1 MKKNIIRI
9 IKIMLNHWDY
19 LVSGLFFMIGFA
31 LFSGTSITLAIPLM
45 DNVFKSTS
53 ELILYKD
60 VPSFFAAMQ
69 NAITQFVNTNG
80 SLFKIT
86 NKETLE
92 PLLDSLNKV
101 MAHTDQHLL
110 LWIIGGAMILI
121 VILKNIFFYGQR
133 VLFAN
138 LRGRTIKD
146 IRDLIYKKYLYQ
158 SLAFFNENKVGDSLV
173 RMVSDVQ
180 IVGNFLVN
188 SFLNSLQQICLII
201 IFAWIALL
209 LNPKLFLISLILLPI
224 FSFVVHFLGNKI
236 KKYSKRIQQQSSNMF
251 SNVEEKLNSMRIVKA
266 FSREQHEMDKFEEI
280 NNKHFKFWMKSRIY
294 HAFNVPLSELNS
306 VITGVVVL
314 MIGGYQVLDPNV
326 NFSFG
331 SFIAFMLAIF
341 SMLHPMKAI
350 TKAYANIRKAMVS
363 VERISEILNRESEI
377 IESDSQ
383 IEMKTFEKLIEYKN
397 VSFSYDTSGKI
408 LKDVNLIINKGEKI
422 ALVGSSGSGKTTMV
436 NLLER
441 MYDTS
446 SGEILIDSNNIK
458 DIKLQ
463 DLRTL
468 MGTVTQESI
477 LFGDT
482 IANNIGYGTLKEITQ
497 EEITKAAKIAY
508 ADEFIDSLPEKYET
522 LLHTRASNL
531 SGGQRQRLCIARAIV
546 ADPPILIFDEATS
559 ALDTE
564 AEMKVQKAIEQA
576 TKNRTVIVI
585 AHRLSTILSSDKIV
599 VMDDGKIVG
608 MGKHDKL
615 LDVCERY
622 QMLYNLQF
630 SDNYSEE
637 LINEN

>member
-9 IKIMLNHWDY
+9 IKIMLSHWGY
-19 LVSGLFFMIGFA
+19 LVSGLFFMLGFA
-31 LFSGTSITLAIPLM
+31 LFSGTSVTLAIPLM
-45 DNVFKSTS
+45 DNVFKSS
-53 ELILYKD
+53 SDQILYND
-60 VPSFFAAMQ
+60 VTSFFAAIQ
-69 NAITQFVNTNG
+69 NSITQFITTNG
-80 SLFKIT
+80 SFFQLT
-86 NKETLE
+86 NKEALE
-92 PLLDSLNKV
+92 PLLDNLNTI
-101 MAHTDQHLL
+101 MLHTDSHLL
-110 LWIIGGAMILI
+110 LWIISGAMISI
-121 VILKNIFFYGQR
+121 IILKNIFFYGQR

-180 IVGNFLVN
+180 IIGNFFVN
-188 SFLNSLQQICLII
+188 SLFNSLREFLLII
-201 IFAWIALL
+201 IFAWIALW
-209 LNPKLFLISLILLPI
+209 LNPKLFLISLVLLPI
-224 FSFVVHFLGNKI
+224 FSFVVHLLGNKI

-266 FSREQHEMDKFEEI
+266 FSREQYEMEIFKEI
-280 NNKHFKFWMKSRIY
+280 NNKHFKFWRKSRIY
-294 HAFNVPLSELNS
+294 HAFNIPLSELNS
-306 VITGVVVL
+306 VITGVIVL

-326 NFSFG
+326 NFSIGTF
-331 SFIAFMLAIF
+331 FAFMLAIF

-350 TKAYANIRKAMVS
+350 TKAYTNIRKALVS
-363 VERISEILNRESEI
+363 LERISEILNRESEI
-377 IESDSQ
+377 IESSSQ
-383 IEMKTFEKLIEYKN
+383 IEKRDFESAIEYKN
-397 VSFSYDTSGKI
+397 VSFSYNGSEKV
-408 LKDVNLIINKGEKI
+408 LKDINLTINKGEKI

-441 MYDTS
+441 MYDTT
-446 SGEILIDSNNIK
+446 SGEILIDKNNVR

-477 LFGDT
+477 LFSDT
-482 IANNIGYGTLKEITQ
+482 ISNNIGYGSLKDITQ
-497 EEITKAAKIAY
+497 NEIIKAAKIAY
-508 ADEFIDSLPEKYET
+508 ADEFIDSLPKQYET

-531 SGGQRQRLCIARAIV
+531 SGGQRQRLCIARSIV

-608 MGKHDKL
+608 MGKHNELIETCD
-615 LDVCERY
+615 RY
-622 QMLYNLQF
+622 KTLYKLQF
-630 SDNYSEE
+630 DDSQ
-637 LINEN
+637 

>member
-9 IKIMLNHWDY
+9 IRIMFSHWGY
-19 LVSGLFFMIGFA
+19 LVSGLFFMLGFA
-31 LFSGTSITLAIPLM
+31 LFSGTSVTLAIPLM
-45 DNVFKSTS
+45 DNVFKSS
-53 ELILYKD
+53 SDQILYKD
-60 VPSFFAAMQ
+60 FISFFEAMQ
-69 NAITQFVNTNG
+69 TEIAQFISVHG
-80 SLFKIT
+80 SLFQIAS
-86 NKETLE
+86 KEALE
-92 PLLDSLNKV
+92 PLLDNLNSV
-101 MAHTDQHLL
+101 MMHTDQHLL
-110 LWIIGGAMILI
+110 LWIICGAMTGII
-121 VILKNIFFYGQR
+121 ILKNIFFYGQR

-138 LRGRTIKD
+138 MRGRTIKD

-180 IVGNFLVN
+180 IIGNFFVN
-188 SFLNSLQQICLII
+188 SLFNSLREFLLII
-201 IFAWIALL
+201 IFAWIALI
-209 LNPKLFLISLILLPI
+209 LNPRLFLISLILLPI
-224 FSFVVHFLGNKI
+224 FSFVVHLLGNKI

-266 FSREQHEMDKFEEI
+266 FSREQYEMSKFEEI

-294 HAFNVPLSELNS
+294 HAFSVPLSELNS

-314 MIGGYQVLDPNV
+314 IIGGYQVLDPDV

-363 VERISEILNRESEI
+363 VERISEILNRKSEI
-377 IESDSQ
+377 TESSSQ
-383 IEMKTFEKLIEYKN
+383 IEMKTFEKLVEYKN
-397 VSFSYDTSGKI
+397 VNFSYNESEKV
-408 LKDVNLIINKGEKI
+408 LKDINLTINKGEKI

-441 MYDTS
+441 MYDTT
-446 SGEILIDSNNIK
+446 SGEILIDDNDIK

-482 IANNIGYGTLKEITQ
+482 ISNNIGYGTLKETTQ
-497 EEITKAAKIAY
+497 EEITRAAQIAY
-508 ADEFIDSLPEKYET
+508 ADEFIDSLPEKYDT

-585 AHRLSTILSSDKIV
+585 AHRLSTILSSDKII
-599 VMDDGKIVG
+599 VMEEGKIVG
-608 MGKHDKL
+608 MGKHTEL
-615 LDVCERY
+615 IETCERY
-622 QMLYNLQF
+622 KTLHDLQF
-630 SDNYSEE
+630 NDP
-637 LINEN
+637 I

>member
-1 MKKNIIRI
+1 MKKDIMRI
-9 IKIMLNHWDY
+9 IKIMLTYWGY
-19 LVSGLFFMIGFA
+19 LISGLFFMLGFA
-31 LFSGTSITLAIPLM
+31 LFSGTSVTLAIPLM
-45 DNVFKSTS
+45 DNVFKSSS
-53 ELILYKD
+53 EVILYKD
-60 VPSFFAAMQ
+60 ISSFFVAMQ
-69 NAITQFVNTNG
+69 DAIVQFVTTNG
-80 SLFKIT
+80 NLFQIT
-86 NKETLE
+86 NKETIE
-92 PLLDSLNKV
+92 PLLDNLNSV
-101 MAHTDQHLL
+101 MLHTDSHLL
-110 LWIIGGAMILI
+110 LWIISGAMILLI
-121 VILKNIFFYGQR
+121 ILKNIFYYGQR

-180 IVGNFLVN
+180 IIGNFFVN
-188 SFLNSLQQICLII
+188 SLFNSLRELLLII
-201 IFAWIALL
+201 IFAWIALF
-209 LNPKLFLISLILLPI
+209 LNPRLFLISLILLPI
-224 FSFVVHFLGNKI
+224 FSLIVHFLGNKI

-266 FSREQHEMDKFEEI
+266 FSREQYEMDRFEEI
-280 NNKHFKFWMKSRIY
+280 NNKHFKFWRKSRIY
-294 HAFNVPLSELNS
+294 HALNVPLSEFNS
-306 VITGVVVL
+306 VITGVIVL
-314 MIGGYQVLDPNV
+314 IIGGYQVLDPSV

-341 SMLHPMKAI
+341 SMLHPMKTI
-350 TKAYANIRKAMVS
+350 TTAYANIRKAMVS
-363 VERISEILNRESEI
+363 VGRISEILNRESEI
-377 IESDSQ
+377 TESNTQ
-383 IEMKTFEKLIEYKN
+383 IRMKTFKKSIEYKN
-397 VSFSYDTSGKI
+397 VNFSYNGSEKV
-408 LKDVNLIINKGEKI
+408 LKEINLTINKGERI

-441 MYDTS
+441 MYDTT
-446 SGEILIDSNNIK
+446 SGEILIDNINIK

-477 LFGDT
+477 LFADT
-482 IANNIGYGTLKEITQ
+482 IANNIRYGTLNKTTQ
-497 EEITKAAKIAY
+497 EEIAKAAKIAY
-508 ADEFIDSLPEKYET
+508 ADEFIDSLPEKYKT
-522 LLHTRASNL
+522 VLHTRASNL

-546 ADPPILIFDEATS
+546 ANPPILIFDEATS

-608 MGKHDKL
+608 MGKHNELIETCD
-615 LDVCERY
+615 RY
-622 QMLYNLQF
+622 KTLYNLQF
-630 SDNYSEE
+630 KDTK
-637 LINEN
+637 

>member
-9 IKIMLNHWDY
+9 IKIMLSHWNY
-19 LVSGLFFMIGFA
+19 LVSGLFFMLGFA
-31 LFSGTSITLAIPLM
+31 LFSGTSVTLAIPLM
-45 DNVFKSTS
+45 DNVFKSS
-53 ELILYKD
+53 SDKILYNN
-60 VPSFFAAMQ
+60 VESFFVAIQ
-69 NAITQFVNTNG
+69 NSITQFTATHG
-80 SLFKIT
+80 SLFQMT
-86 NKETLE
+86 NKEAIE
-92 PLLDSLNKV
+92 PLLDDLNTV
-101 MAHTDQHLL
+101 MLHTDSHLL
-110 LWIIGGAMILI
+110 LWIICGAMIGI
-121 VILKNIFFYGQR
+121 IILKNIFFYGQR

-146 IRDLIYKKYLYQ
+146 IRALIYKKYLYQ

-173 RMVSDVQ
+173 RMVSDVK
-180 IVGNFLVN
+180 IIGNFFVN
-188 SFLNSLQQICLII
+188 SLFNSLREFLLIF
-201 IFAWIALL
+201 IFAWIALI
-209 LNPKLFLISLILLPI
+209 LNPRLFLISLVLLPI

-236 KKYSKRIQQQSSNMF
+236 KKYSKRIQQQTSNMF

-266 FSREQHEMDKFEEI
+266 FSREQHEMIKFEEI
-280 NNKHFKFWMKSRIY
+280 NNKHFKFWMKSRLY

-314 MIGGYQVLDPNV
+314 LIGGYQVLDPNV

-331 SFIAFMLAIF
+331 SFITFMLAIF

-377 IESDSQ
+377 IESASQ
-383 IEMKTFEKLIEYKN
+383 IEMKSFEKLIEYKK
-397 VSFSYDTSGKI
+397 VSFSYNESEKVLQDISFT
-408 LKDVNLIINKGEKI
+408 INKGEKI

-446 SGEILIDSNNIK
+446 SGEIFIDNNNIL

-482 IANNIGYGTLKEITQ
+482 IANNIRYGTLKEITQ
-497 EEITKAAKIAY
+497 EEIAKAAKIAY
-508 ADEFIDSLPEKYET
+508 ADEFIDSLPNQYKT
-522 LLHTRASNL
+522 LLNTRASNL

-599 VMDDGKIVG
+599 VMDEGKIVG
-608 MGKHDKL
+608 IGKHNELIETCD
-615 LDVCERY
+615 RY
-622 QMLYNLQF
+622 KTLYKLQF
-630 SDNYSEE
+630 DDSE
-637 LINEN
+637 

>member
-1 MKKNIIRI
+1 MKKNIIRV
-9 IKIMLNHWDY
+9 IKIMLSHWGY
-19 LVSGLFFMIGFA
+19 LVSGLFFMLGFA
-31 LFSGTSITLAIPLM
+31 LFSGTSVTLAIPLM
-45 DNVFKSTS
+45 DNVFKSSS
-53 ELILYKD
+53 EQILYNN
-60 VPSFFAAMQ
+60 VTSFFVAIQ
-69 NAITQFVNTNG
+69 NSITQFTATHG
-80 SLFKIT
+80 SLFQMT
-86 NKETLE
+86 NKEAIE
-92 PLLDSLNKV
+92 PLLDDLNTV
-101 MAHTDQHLL
+101 MSHTDSHLL
-110 LWIIGGAMILI
+110 LWIISGAMILI
-121 VILKNIFFYGQR
+121 IVLKNIFFYGQR

-180 IVGNFLVN
+180 IIGNFFVN
-188 SFLNSLQQICLII
+188 SLFNSLRELLLII

-224 FSFVVHFLGNKI
+224 FSFVVHLLGNKI
-236 KKYSKRIQQQSSNMF
+236 KKYSKRIQQQSSNLF

-266 FSREQHEMDKFEEI
+266 FSREQYEMERFKEI
-280 NNKHFKFWMKSRIY
+280 NSKHFKFWRKSRIY
-294 HAFNVPLSELNS
+294 HAFNIPISELNS

-314 MIGGYQVLDPNV
+314 MIGGYQVLDPDV
-326 NFSFG
+326 NFSIGNF
-331 SFIAFMLAIF
+331 FAFMLAIF

-350 TKAYANIRKAMVS
+350 TKAYTNIRKALVS
-363 VERISEILNRESEI
+363 LERISEILNRKSEI
-377 IESDSQ
+377 IESSSQ
-383 IEMKTFEKLIEYKN
+383 IEKRDFDSAIEYKN
-397 VSFSYDTSGKI
+397 VSFSYNGSEKV
-408 LKDVNLIINKGEKI
+408 LKDISLIINKGEKI
-422 ALVGSSGSGKTTMV
+422 ALVGSSGSGKTTLV

-441 MYDTS
+441 MYDTT
-446 SGEILIDSNNIK
+446 SGEILIDNNNIK
-458 DIKLQ
+458 DIRLQ

-482 IANNIGYGTLKEITQ
+482 IANNIGYGALKKITQ
-497 EEITKAAKIAY
+497 EEIAKAAKIAY
-508 ADEFIDSLPEKYET
+508 ADEFIDSLPKQYET

-608 MGKHDKL
+608 IGKHNEL
-615 LDVCERY
+615 IETCERY
-622 QMLYNLQF
+622 KTLHDLQF
-630 SDNYSEE
+630 NDPK
-637 LINEN
+637 

>member
-1 MKKNIIRI
+1 MKKDIMRI
-9 IKIMLNHWDY
+9 IKIMLTHWGY
-19 LVSGLFFMIGFA
+19 LVSGIFFMLWFA
-31 LFSGTSITLAIPLM
+31 LFSGTSVTLAIPLM
-45 DNVFKSTS
+45 DNVFKSS
-53 ELILYKD
+53 SDMILYKD
-60 VPSFFAAMQ
+60 TSSFFVAMQ
-69 NAITQFVNTNG
+69 NAIVQFIAAHG
-80 SLFKIT
+80 SLFQIT
-86 NKETLE
+86 SKEALE
-92 PLLDSLNKV
+92 PLLDSLNTV
-101 MAHTDQHLL
+101 MLHTDSHLL
-110 LWIIGGAMILI
+110 LWIISGIMVLLI
-121 VILKNIFFYGQR
+121 VLKNIFYYGQK

-180 IVGNFLVN
+180 IIGNFFVN
-188 SFLNSLQQICLII
+188 SLFNSLREFLLII
-201 IFAWIALL
+201 IFAWIALF
-209 LNPKLFLISLILLPI
+209 LNPRLFLISLILLPI
-224 FSFVVHFLGNKI
+224 FSLIVHFLGNKI

-266 FSREQHEMDKFEEI
+266 FSRERYEMDRFEEI
-280 NNKHFKFWMKSRIY
+280 NNKHFKFWRKSRIY
-294 HAFNVPLSELNS
+294 HAFNVPLSEFNS
-306 VITGVVVL
+306 VITGVIVL
-314 MIGGYQVLDPNV
+314 IIGGYQVLDPNV

-350 TKAYANIRKAMVS
+350 TSAYANIRKAMVS
-363 VERISEILNRESEI
+363 VGRISEILNKKSEI
-377 IESDSQ
+377 TEGQLQ
-383 IEMKTFEKLIEYKN
+383 IEMKTFETLIEYKN
-397 VSFSYDTSGKI
+397 VGFSYNGSEKVLREI
-408 LKDVNLIINKGEKI
+408 NLTVNKGEKI

-441 MYDTS
+441 MYDTT
-446 SGEILIDSNNIK
+446 SGEILIDNINIK

-477 LFGDT
+477 LFADT
-482 IANNIGYGTLKEITQ
+482 IANNIGYGTLNKITQ
-497 EEITKAAKIAY
+497 EEIAKAAKIAY
-508 ADEFIDSLPEKYET
+508 ADEFIDSLSEKYKT

-585 AHRLSTILSSDKIV
+585 AHRLSTILTSDKIV

-608 MGKHDKL
+608 MGKHKELIETCD
-615 LDVCERY
+615 RY
-622 QMLYNLQF
+622 KTLYDLQF
-630 SDNYSEE
+630 NDPK
-637 LINEN
+637 

>member
-1 MKKNIIRI
+1 MRKDIIRI
-9 IKIMLNHWDY
+9 IKIMLSHWGY
-19 LVSGLFFMIGFA
+19 LVSGLFFMTGFA
-31 LFSGTSITLAIPLM
+31 LFSGTSITLVIPLM
-45 DNVFKSTS
+45 DNVFKSS
-53 ELILYKD
+53 SDLILYKD
-60 VPSFFAAMQ
+60 LASFFEAMQ
-69 NAITQFVNTNG
+69 NVIVQYISLNG
-80 SLFKIT
+80 SLFQIT
-86 NKETLE
+86 NKEALE
-92 PLLDSLNKV
+92 PFLDNLNSV
-101 MAHTDQHLL
+101 MMHTDQHLL
-110 LWIIGGAMILI
+110 LWIICGAMIVI
-121 VILKNIFFYGQR
+121 IILKNIFFYGQR
-133 VLFAN
+133 VLFSN

-146 IRDLIYKKYLYQ
+146 IRILIYKKYLYQ

-173 RMVSDVQ
+173 RMVSDVK
-180 IVGNFLVN
+180 IIGNFFVN
-188 SFLNSLQQICLII
+188 SIFNSLRELFLII
-201 IFAWIALL
+201 IFALFALF
-209 LNPKLFLISLILLPI
+209 LNPRLFLVSLVLLPI
-224 FSFVVHFLGNKI
+224 FSFVVHLLGNKI

-251 SNVEEKLNSMRIVKA
+251 SNIEEKLNSMRIVKA
-266 FSREQHEMDKFEEI
+266 FSREEYEMAKFGVI
-280 NNKHFKFWMKSRIY
+280 NDKHFKFWMKSRIY
-294 HAFNVPLSELNS
+294 HAFSVPLSELNS

-326 NFSFG
+326 NFSIGTF
-331 SFIAFMLAIF
+331 FAFMLAIF

-350 TKAYANIRKAMVS
+350 TKAYTNIRKAMVS

-377 IESDSQ
+377 TESSSQ
-383 IEMKTFEKLIEYKN
+383 VEMKTFKKLIEYRN
-397 VSFSYDTSGKI
+397 VNFSYNGSEKV
-408 LKDVNLIINKGEKI
+408 LKNINITIKKGEKI

-446 SGEILIDSNNIK
+446 SGEILIDNNNIR

-477 LFGDT
+477 LFSDT
-482 IANNIGYGTLKEITQ
+482 IINNIGYGSLKEITKN
-497 EEITKAAKIAY
+497 EIVKAAKIAY
-508 ADEFIDSLPEKYET
+508 ADEFIDSLPNQYET

-599 VMDDGKIVG
+599 VMDNGKIVG
-608 MGKHDKL
+608 MGKHKELIETCD
-615 LDVCERY
+615 RY
-622 QMLYNLQF
+622 KTLYKLQF
-630 SDNYSEE
+630 DDSK
-637 LINEN
+637 

>member
-1 MKKNIIRI
+1 MKKDIIRI
-9 IKIMLNHWDY
+9 IKIMLSHWGY
-19 LVSGLFFMIGFA
+19 LVSGLFFMLGFA
-31 LFSGTSITLAIPLM
+31 LFSGTSVTLAIPLM
-45 DNVFKSTS
+45 DNVFKSS
-53 ELILYKD
+53 SDLILYTD
-60 VPSFFAAMQ
+60 ATSFFAAMQ
-69 NAITQFVNTNG
+69 NVITQFVGSHG
-80 SLFKIT
+80 SLFQIT
-86 NKETLE
+86 SKKALE
-92 PLLDSLNKV
+92 PLLDNLNSV
-101 MAHTDQHLL
+101 MMHTDQHLL
-110 LWIIGGAMILI
+110 LWIISGAMILI

-201 IFAWIALL
+201 IFAWIALF
-209 LNPKLFLISLILLPI
+209 LNAKLFLISMILLPI
-224 FSFVVHFLGNKI
+224 FSFIIHLLGNKI

-266 FSREQHEMDKFEEI
+266 FSREQYEMAKFGEI

-314 MIGGYQVLDPNV
+314 LIGGYQVLDPNM

-377 IESDSQ
+377 TESSSQ
-383 IEMKTFEKLIEYKN
+383 IAKRDFDSAIEYKN
-397 VSFSYDTSGKI
+397 VSFSYNGSEKV
-408 LKDVNLIINKGEKI
+408 LKNINITIKKGEKI

-446 SGEILIDSNNIK
+446 SGEILIDNNNIR
-458 DIKLQ
+458 DIKIQ

-477 LFGDT
+477 LFSDT
-482 IANNIGYGTLKEITQ
+482 ISNNIGYGTLNNVTQ
-497 EEITKAAKIAY
+497 EEIAKAAKIAY
-508 ADEFIDSLPEKYET
+508 TDEFIDSLPNQYET

-531 SGGQRQRLCIARAIV
+531 SGGQRQRLCIARAVV

-599 VMDDGKIVG
+599 VLDKGKIVG
-608 MGKHDKL
+608 MGKHQEL
-615 LDVCERY
+615 LETCERY
-622 QMLYNLQF
+622 KTLYDLQF
-630 SDNYSEE
+630 NDPK
-637 LINEN
+637 

>member
-9 IKIMLNHWDY
+9 IRIMFSHWGY
-19 LVSGLFFMIGFA
+19 LISGLFFMLGFA
-31 LFSGTSITLAIPLM
+31 LFSGTSVTLAIPLM
-45 DNVFKSTS
+45 DNVFKSS
-53 ELILYKD
+53 SDQILYND
-60 VPSFFAAMQ
+60 VTSFFVAIQ
-69 NAITQFVNTNG
+69 NSITQFTTTNG
-80 SLFKIT
+80 SFFQLT
-86 NKETLE
+86 NKEALE
-92 PLLDSLNKV
+92 PLLDNLNTI
-101 MAHTDQHLL
+101 MLHTDSHLL
-110 LWIIGGAMILI
+110 LWIISGAMISI
-121 VILKNIFFYGQR
+121 IILKNIFFYGQR

-180 IVGNFLVN
+180 IIGNFFVN
-188 SFLNSLQQICLII
+188 SLFNSLREFLLII

-209 LNPKLFLISLILLPI
+209 LNPKLFLISLVLLPI
-224 FSFVVHFLGNKI
+224 FSFVVHLLGNKI

-266 FSREQHEMDKFEEI
+266 FSREQYEMEIFKEI
-280 NNKHFKFWMKSRIY
+280 NNKHFKFWRKSRIY
-294 HAFNVPLSELNS
+294 HAFNIPLSELNS
-306 VITGVVVL
+306 VITGVIVL
-314 MIGGYQVLDPNV
+314 MIGGYQVLDPKV
-326 NFSFG
+326 NFSIGTF
-331 SFIAFMLAIF
+331 FAFMLAIF

-350 TKAYANIRKAMVS
+350 TKAYTNIRKALVS
-363 VERISEILNRESEI
+363 LERISEILNRESEI
-377 IESDSQ
+377 IESSSQ
-383 IEMKTFEKLIEYKN
+383 IEKRDFDSAIEYKN
-397 VSFSYDTSGKI
+397 VSFSYNGSEKV
-408 LKDVNLIINKGEKI
+408 LKDINLTINKGEKI

-441 MYDTS
+441 MYDTT
-446 SGEILIDSNNIK
+446 SGEILIDKNNIR

-477 LFGDT
+477 LFSDT
-482 IANNIGYGTLKEITQ
+482 ISNNIGYGALKKITQ
-497 EEITKAAKIAY
+497 EEIAKAAKIAY
-508 ADEFIDSLPEKYET
+508 ADEFIDSLPNQYET

-599 VMDDGKIVG
+599 VMDNGKIVG
-608 MGKHDKL
+608 MGKHKELIETCD
-615 LDVCERY
+615 RY
-622 QMLYNLQF
+622 KTLYKLQF
-630 SDNYSEE
+630 DDSK
-637 LINEN
+637 

>member
-1 MKKNIIRI
+1 MRKDIIRI
-9 IKIMLNHWDY
+9 IKIILSHWGY

-31 LFSGTSITLAIPLM
+31 LFSGTSVTLAIPLM
-45 DNVFKSTS
+45 DNVFKSS
-53 ELILYKD
+53 SDLVLYKD
-60 VPSFFAAMQ
+60 LTSFFEAMQ
-69 NAITQFVNTNG
+69 NEIAQFISVHG
-80 SLFKIT
+80 SLFQNT
-86 NKETLE
+86 SKEALE
-92 PLLDSLNKV
+92 PLLDNLNTV
-101 MAHTDQHLL
+101 MMHTDQHLL
-110 LWIIGGAMILI
+110 LWIICGAMIGI
-121 VILKNIFFYGQR
+121 IILKNIFFYGQR
-133 VLFAN
+133 ILFAN

-146 IRDLIYKKYLYQ
+146 IRNLIYKKYLYQ

-173 RMVSDVQ
+173 RMVSDVK
-180 IVGNFLVN
+180 IIGNFFVN
-188 SFLNSLQQICLII
+188 SIFNSLREFLLII
-201 IFAWIALL
+201 IFAWIALI
-209 LNPKLFLISLILLPI
+209 LNPRLFLISLVLLPI

-266 FSREQHEMDKFEEI
+266 FSREQYEMTKFGEI

-294 HAFNVPLSELNS
+294 HAFSVPLSELNS

-314 MIGGYQVLDPNV
+314 LIGGYQVLDPNV

-331 SFIAFMLAIF
+331 NFITFMLAIF

-363 VERISEILNRESEI
+363 VERISEILNRDSEI
-377 IESDSQ
+377 TESSSQ
-383 IEMKTFEKLIEYKN
+383 IEMKTFEKLIQYRN
-397 VSFSYDTSGKI
+397 VSFSYNGSEHV
-408 LKDVNLIINKGEKI
+408 LKDINLIINKGEKI

-446 SGEILIDSNNIK
+446 SGEIRIDNNNIK

-482 IANNIGYGTLKEITQ
+482 ISNNIGYGSLKKTTQ
-497 EEITKAAKIAY
+497 EEITRAAQIAF
-508 ADEFIDSLPEKYET
+508 ADEFIDSLPEKYNT

-585 AHRLSTILSSDKIV
+585 AHRLSTILSSDKII
-599 VMDDGKIVG
+599 VMEEGEIVG
-608 MGKHDKL
+608 MGKHTEL
-615 LDVCERY
+615 LETCERY
-622 QMLYNLQF
+622 KTLHDLQF
-630 SDNYSEE
+630 NDP
-637 LINEN
+637 I

>member
-1 MKKNIIRI
+1 MRKDIIRI
-9 IKIMLNHWDY
+9 VNIMLNHWGY

-31 LFSGTSITLAIPLM
+31 LFSGTSVTLAIPLM
-45 DNVFKSTS
+45 DNVFKSS
-53 ELILYKD
+53 SDLIIYKD
-60 VPSFFAAMQ
+60 LASFLEAIQ
-69 NAITQFVNTNG
+69 NAVAQFVASHG
-80 SLFKIT
+80 SLFQIISRDA
-86 NKETLE
+86 LE
-92 PLLDSLNKV
+92 PLLNDLNTV
-101 MAHTDQHLL
+101 MMHTDSHLL
-110 LWIIGGAMILI
+110 LWIISGAMILI
-121 VILKNIFFYGQR
+121 IILKNIFFYGQKI
-133 VLFAN
+133 LFAN

-201 IFAWIALL
+201 IFAWIALF
-209 LNPKLFLISLILLPI
+209 LNAKLFLISMILLPI
-224 FSFVVHFLGNKI
+224 FSFIIHLLGNKI

-266 FSREQHEMDKFEEI
+266 FSREQYEMRIFEEI
-280 NNKHFKFWMKSRIY
+280 NNKHFKFWRKSIIY
-294 HAFNVPLSELNS
+294 QTFNVPLSELNG

-314 MIGGYQVLDPNV
+314 MIGGTQVLNPDI

-341 SMLHPMKAI
+341 SLLHPMKVI
-350 TKAYANIRKAMVS
+350 TKAYADIRKALVS
-363 VERISEILNRESEI
+363 VKRISEILNRESEI
-377 IESDSQ
+377 SENNAQ
-383 IEMKTFEKLIEYKN
+383 TEMKTFEKLIEYKN
-397 VSFSYDTSGKI
+397 VSFSYNGSEKV
-408 LKDVNLIINKGEKI
+408 LKDVNLTINKGEKI

-441 MYDTS
+441 MYDTT
-446 SGEILIDSNNIK
+446 SGEILIDNNNIK

-482 IANNIGYGTLKEITQ
+482 ISNNIGYGSLKEITQ

-508 ADEFIDSLPEKYET
+508 ANEFIDSLPEKYET

-599 VMDDGKIVG
+599 VMNDGKIVG
-608 MGKHDKL
+608 MGKHDEL
-615 LDVCERY
+615 IGSCDRY
-622 QMLYNLQF
+622 KTLYELQF
-630 SDNYSEE
+630 MDKK
-637 LINEN
+637 

>member
-1 MKKNIIRI
+1 MRKNVIRI
-9 IKIMLNHWDY
+9 FKIMLDHWGY
-19 LVSGLFFMIGFA
+19 LVSVLIFMFGFT
-31 LFSGTSITLAIPLM
+31 LFSGTSVTLAIPLM
-45 DNVFKSTS
+45 DNVFKSS
-53 ELILYKD
+53 SDLILYND
-60 VPSFFAAMQ
+60 AASFFEAIKNAM
-69 NAITQFVNTNG
+69 IQFFASHN
-80 SLFKIT
+80 SLFQIT
-86 NKETLE
+86 SKEALE
-92 PLLDSLNKV
+92 PLSNDLNTI
-101 MAHTDQHLL
+101 MMHTDPRLL
-110 LWIIGGAMILI
+110 LWIICGIMIMI
-121 VILKNIFFYGQR
+121 IIIKNIFFYGQK

-188 SFLNSLQQICLII
+188 SFLNSLQQVCLII
-201 IFAWIALL
+201 IFAWIALF
-209 LNPKLFLISLILLPI
+209 LNARLFLISLLLLPI
-224 FSFVVHFLGNKI
+224 FSFIIHLLGNKI

-266 FSREQHEMDKFEEI
+266 FSHEQNEMEIFKDI
-280 NNKHFKFWMKSRIY
+280 NNKHFKFWRKSRIY
-294 HAFNVPLSELNS
+294 HAFNVPLSELNG
-306 VITGVVVL
+306 VIIGAIVL
-314 MIGGYQVLDPNV
+314 IIGGTQVLDPDID
-326 NFSFG
+326 FSIGTF
-331 SFIAFMLAIF
+331 FAFMIAIF
-341 SMLHPMKAI
+341 SMLHPMKKI
-350 TKAYANIRKAMVS
+350 TKAYSDIRKALVS
-363 VERISEILNRESEI
+363 VERISEILNRESEFS
-377 IESDSQ
+377 ESDSQ
-383 IEMKTFEKLIEYKN
+383 IEVKTFEKSIEYKN
-397 VSFSYDTSGKI
+397 VNFSYNGSENV
-408 LKDVNLIINKGEKI
+408 LKDINLTINKGEKI

-446 SGEILIDSNNIK
+446 SGKILIDSNNIK

-482 IANNIGYGTLKEITQ
+482 ISNNIGYGSLKEVTH
-497 EEITKAAKIAY
+497 EEITKSAKIAY
-508 ADEFIDSLPEKYET
+508 ADEFIDSLPEKYDT

-585 AHRLSTILSSDKIV
+585 AHRLSTILSSNKIV

-608 MGKHDKL
+608 MGKHTEL
-615 LDVCERY
+615 IETCERY
-622 QMLYNLQF
+622 KTLHDLQF
-630 SDNYSEE
+630 NDPK
-637 LINEN
+637 

>member
-9 IKIMLNHWDY
+9 LKIMLSHWGY
-19 LVSGLFFMIGFA
+19 LVSGLFFMLGFA
-31 LFSGTSITLAIPLM
+31 LFSGTSVSLAIPLM
-45 DNVFKSTS
+45 DNVFKSS
-53 ELILYKD
+53 SDLILYKD
-60 VPSFFAAMQ
+60 AASFFVAMQ
-69 NAITQFVNTNG
+69 NAIVQFVASHG
-80 SLFKIT
+80 SIFQIKS
-86 NKETLE
+86 KEALE
-92 PLLDSLNKV
+92 PLLNNLNTV
-101 MAHTDQHLL
+101 MIHTDQHLL
-110 LWIIGGAMILI
+110 LWIICGAMVVII
-121 VILKNIFFYGQR
+121 ILKNIFFYGQR

-180 IVGNFLVN
+180 IIGNFFVN
-188 SFLNSLQQICLII
+188 SLFNSLREFLLII
-201 IFAWIALL
+201 IFAWIALW
-209 LNPKLFLISLILLPI
+209 LNPRLFLISLILLPI
-224 FSFVVHFLGNKI
+224 FSFVVHLLGNKI

-266 FSREQHEMDKFEEI
+266 FSREQYEMERFEEI
-280 NNKHFKFWMKSRIY
+280 NNKHFKFWRKSRIY

-306 VITGVVVL
+306 VITGVIVL

-326 NFSFG
+326 NFSIGTF
-331 SFIAFMLAIF
+331 FAFMLAIF

-350 TKAYANIRKAMVS
+350 TKAYTNIRKALVS
-363 VERISEILNRESEI
+363 LERISEILNRESEI
-377 IESDSQ
+377 IESSSQ
-383 IEMKTFEKLIEYKN
+383 IEKRDFDSAIEYKN
-397 VSFSYDTSGKI
+397 VSFSYNGSEKV
-408 LKDVNLIINKGEKI
+408 LKDINLTINKGEKI

-441 MYDTS
+441 MYDTT
-446 SGEILIDSNNIK
+446 SGEILIDNNNIRN
-458 DIKLQ
+458 INLQ

-482 IANNIGYGTLKEITQ
+482 IANNIGYGSLKDITKN
-497 EEITKAAKIAY
+497 EVAKAAKIAY
-508 ADEFIDSLPEKYET
+508 ADEFIDSLPDKYKT

-564 AEMKVQKAIEQA
+564 AEMKVQKGIEQA

-608 MGKHDKL
+608 MGKHSELIETCD
-615 LDVCERY
+615 RY
-622 QMLYNLQF
+622 KTLYKLQF
-630 SDNYSEE
+630 DDSK
-637 LINEN
+637 

>member
-9 IKIMLNHWDY
+9 LKIMLNHWGY
-19 LVSGLFFMIGFA
+19 LVSGLFFMLGFA
-31 LFSGTSITLAIPLM
+31 LFSGTSVSLAIPLM
-45 DNVFKSTS
+45 DNVFKSS
-53 ELILYKD
+53 SDLILYKD
-60 VPSFFAAMQ
+60 ASSFFVAMQ
-69 NAITQFVNTNG
+69 NAIVQFIASHG
-80 SLFKIT
+80 SLFQIKS
-86 NKETLE
+86 KEALE
-92 PLLDSLNKV
+92 PLLNNLNTV
-101 MAHTDQHLL
+101 MIHTDQHLL
-110 LWIIGGAMILI
+110 LWIICGAMVVII
-121 VILKNIFFYGQR
+121 ILKNIFFYGQR

-146 IRDLIYKKYLYQ
+146 VRDLIYKKYLYQ

-180 IVGNFLVN
+180 IIGNFFVN
-188 SFLNSLQQICLII
+188 SLFNSLREFLLII
-201 IFAWIALL
+201 IFAWIALW
-209 LNPKLFLISLILLPI
+209 LNPRLFLISLILLPI
-224 FSFVVHFLGNKI
+224 FSFVVHLLGNKI

-266 FSREQHEMDKFEEI
+266 FSREQYEMERFEEI
-280 NNKHFKFWMKSRIY
+280 NNKHFKFWRKSRIY

-306 VITGVVVL
+306 VITGVIVL

-377 IESDSQ
+377 TESSSQ
-383 IEMKTFEKLIEYKN
+383 IEMKTFKRLIEYKN
-397 VSFSYDTSGKI
+397 VSFSYNELEKV
-408 LKDVNLIINKGEKI
+408 LKNINLTINKGEKI

-441 MYDTS
+441 MYDTT
-446 SGEILIDSNNIK
+446 SGEILIDNNNIRN
-458 DIKLQ
+458 INLQ

-482 IANNIGYGTLKEITQ
+482 IANNIGYGSLKDITKN
-497 EEITKAAKIAY
+497 EVIKAAKIAY
-508 ADEFIDSLPEKYET
+508 ADEFIDSLPDKYET

-564 AEMKVQKAIEQA
+564 AEMKVQKGIEQA

-608 MGKHDKL
+608 MGKHSELIETCD
-615 LDVCERY
+615 RY
-622 QMLYNLQF
+622 KTLYKLQF
-630 SDNYSEE
+630 DDSK
-637 LINEN
+637 

>member
-1 MKKNIIRI
+1 MRKDIIRI
-9 IKIMLNHWDY
+9 IKIILSHWGY

-31 LFSGTSITLAIPLM
+31 LFSGTSVTLAIPLM
-45 DNVFKSTS
+45 DNVFKSS
-53 ELILYKD
+53 SDLVLYKD
-60 VPSFFAAMQ
+60 LTSFFEAMQ
-69 NAITQFVNTNG
+69 NEIAQFISVHG
-80 SLFKIT
+80 SLFQNT
-86 NKETLE
+86 SKEALE
-92 PLLDSLNKV
+92 PLLDNLNTV
-101 MAHTDQHLL
+101 MMHTDQHLL
-110 LWIIGGAMILI
+110 LWIICGAMIGI
-121 VILKNIFFYGQR
+121 IILKNIFFYGQR
-133 VLFAN
+133 ILFAN

-146 IRDLIYKKYLYQ
+146 IRNLIYKKYLYQ

-173 RMVSDVQ
+173 RMVSDVK
-180 IVGNFLVN
+180 IIGNFFVN
-188 SFLNSLQQICLII
+188 SIFNSLREFLLII
-201 IFAWIALL
+201 IFAWIALI
-209 LNPKLFLISLILLPI
+209 LNPRLFLISLVLLPI

-266 FSREQHEMDKFEEI
+266 FSREQYEMTKFGEI

-294 HAFNVPLSELNS
+294 HAFSVPLSELNS

-314 MIGGYQVLDPNV
+314 LIGGYQVLDPNV

-331 SFIAFMLAIF
+331 NFITFMLAIF

-363 VERISEILNRESEI
+363 VERISEILNRDSEI
-377 IESDSQ
+377 TESSSQ
-383 IEMKTFEKLIEYKN
+383 IEMKTFEKSIEYRN
-397 VSFSYDTSGKI
+397 VSFSYNGSENV
-408 LKDVNLIINKGEKI
+408 LKDINLTINKGEKI

-446 SGEILIDSNNIK
+446 SGEIRIDNNNIK

-482 IANNIGYGTLKEITQ
+482 ISNNISYGTLKETSQ
-497 EEITKAAKIAY
+497 EEITKAAQIAY
-508 ADEFIDSLPEKYET
+508 ADEFINSLPEKYDT

-585 AHRLSTILSSDKIV
+585 AHRLSTILSSDKII
-599 VMDDGKIVG
+599 VMEEGKIVG
-608 MGKHDKL
+608 MGKHTEL
-615 LDVCERY
+615 LETCERY
-622 QMLYNLQF
+622 KTLHDLQF
-630 SDNYSEE
+630 NDP
-637 LINEN
+637 I

>member
-1 MKKNIIRI
+1 MRKDIIRI
-9 IKIMLNHWDY
+9 IKIILSHWGY

-31 LFSGTSITLAIPLM
+31 LFSGTSVTLAIPLM
-45 DNVFKSTS
+45 DNVFKSS
-53 ELILYKD
+53 SDLVLYKD
-60 VPSFFAAMQ
+60 LTSFFEAMQ
-69 NAITQFVNTNG
+69 NEIAQFISVHG
-80 SLFKIT
+80 SLFQNT
-86 NKETLE
+86 SKEALE
-92 PLLDSLNKV
+92 PLLDNLNTV
-101 MAHTDQHLL
+101 MMHTDQHLL
-110 LWIIGGAMILI
+110 LWIICGAMIGI
-121 VILKNIFFYGQR
+121 IILKNIFFYGQR
-133 VLFAN
+133 ILFAN

-146 IRDLIYKKYLYQ
+146 IRNLIYKKYLYQ

-173 RMVSDVQ
+173 RMVSDVK
-180 IVGNFLVN
+180 IIGNFFVN
-188 SFLNSLQQICLII
+188 SIFNTLREFLLII
-201 IFAWIALL
+201 IFAWIALI
-209 LNPKLFLISLILLPI
+209 LNPRLFLISLVLLPI

-266 FSREQHEMDKFEEI
+266 FSREQYEMTKFGEI

-294 HAFNVPLSELNS
+294 HAFSVPLSELNS

-314 MIGGYQVLDPNV
+314 LIGGYQVLDPNV

-331 SFIAFMLAIF
+331 NFITFMLAIF

-363 VERISEILNRESEI
+363 VERISEILNRDSEI
-377 IESDSQ
+377 TESSSQ
-383 IEMKTFEKLIEYKN
+383 IEMKTFEKLIQYRN
-397 VSFSYDTSGKI
+397 VSFSYNGSEHV
-408 LKDVNLIINKGEKI
+408 LKDINLIINKGEKI

-446 SGEILIDSNNIK
+446 SGEIRIDNNNIK

-482 IANNIGYGTLKEITQ
+482 ISNNIGYGSLKKTTQ
-497 EEITKAAKIAY
+497 EEITRAAQIAF
-508 ADEFIDSLPEKYET
+508 ADEFIDSLPEKYNT

-585 AHRLSTILSSDKIV
+585 AHRLSTILSSDKII
-599 VMDDGKIVG
+599 VMEEGKIVG
-608 MGKHDKL
+608 MGKHTEL
-615 LDVCERY
+615 LETCERY
-622 QMLYNLQF
+622 KTLHDLQF
-630 SDNYSEE
+630 NDP
-637 LINEN
+637 I

>member
-1 MKKNIIRI
+1 MKKDIMRI
-9 IKIMLNHWDY
+9 IKIMLTHWGY
-19 LVSGLFFMIGFA
+19 LVSGIFFMLGFA
-31 LFSGTSITLAIPLM
+31 LFSGTSVTLAIPLM
-45 DNVFKSTS
+45 DNVFKSS
-53 ELILYKD
+53 SDIILYKD
-60 VPSFFAAMQ
+60 TSSFFVAIQ
-69 NAITQFVNTNG
+69 NAIVQFIAAHG
-80 SLFKIT
+80 SLFQIIS
-86 NKETLE
+86 KEALE
-92 PLLDSLNKV
+92 PLLDSLNTV
-101 MAHTDQHLL
+101 MLHTDSHLL
-110 LWIIGGAMILI
+110 LWIISGTMVLLI
-121 VILKNIFFYGQR
+121 VLKNIFYYGQR

-180 IVGNFLVN
+180 IIGNFFVN
-188 SFLNSLQQICLII
+188 SLFNSLREFLLII
-201 IFAWIALL
+201 IFAWIALF
-209 LNPKLFLISLILLPI
+209 LNPRLFLISLILLPI
-224 FSFVVHFLGNKI
+224 FSLIVHFLGNKI

-266 FSREQHEMDKFEEI
+266 FSREQYEMDRFEEI
-280 NNKHFKFWMKSRIY
+280 NNKHFKFWRKSRIY
-294 HAFNVPLSELNS
+294 NAFNVPLSEFNS
-306 VITGVVVL
+306 IITGVIVL
-314 MIGGYQVLDPNV
+314 IIGGYQVLDPNV

-350 TKAYANIRKAMVS
+350 TSAYANIRKAMVS
-363 VERISEILNRESEI
+363 VGRISEILNKKSEI
-377 IESDSQ
+377 TEGQLQ
-383 IEMKTFEKLIEYKN
+383 IEMKTFETLIKYKN
-397 VSFSYDTSGKI
+397 VGFSYNGSKKVLREI
-408 LKDVNLIINKGEKI
+408 NLTINKGEKI

-441 MYDTS
+441 MYDTT
-446 SGEILIDSNNIK
+446 SGEILIDNINIK

-477 LFGDT
+477 LFADT
-482 IANNIGYGTLKEITQ
+482 IANNIGYGTLNKITQ
-497 EEITKAAKIAY
+497 EEIAKAAKIAY
-508 ADEFIDSLPEKYET
+508 ANEFIDSLSEKYKT

-585 AHRLSTILSSDKIV
+585 AHRLSTILTSDKIV

-608 MGKHDKL
+608 MGKHKELIETCD
-615 LDVCERY
+615 RY
-622 QMLYNLQF
+622 KTLHDLQF
-630 SDNYSEE
+630 NDSK
-637 LINEN
+637 

>member
-9 IKIMLNHWDY
+9 IKIMLSHWGY
-19 LVSGLFFMIGFA
+19 LVSGLFFMLGFA
-31 LFSGTSITLAIPLM
+31 LFSGTSVTLAIPLM
-45 DNVFKSTS
+45 DNVFKSS
-53 ELILYKD
+53 SDQILYND
-60 VPSFFAAMQ
+60 VTSFFAAIQ
-69 NAITQFVNTNG
+69 NSITQFITTNG
-80 SLFKIT
+80 SFFQLT
-86 NKETLE
+86 NKEALE
-92 PLLDSLNKV
+92 PLLDNLNTI
-101 MAHTDQHLL
+101 MLHTDSHLL
-110 LWIIGGAMILI
+110 LWIISGAMISI
-121 VILKNIFFYGQR
+121 IILKNIFFYGQR

-180 IVGNFLVN
+180 IIGNFFVN
-188 SFLNSLQQICLII
+188 SLFNSLREFLLII
-201 IFAWIALL
+201 IFAWIALW
-209 LNPKLFLISLILLPI
+209 LNPKLFLISLVLLPI
-224 FSFVVHFLGNKI
+224 FSFVVHLLGNKI

-266 FSREQHEMDKFEEI
+266 FSREQYEMEIFKEI
-280 NNKHFKFWMKSRIY
+280 NNKHFKFWRKSRIY
-294 HAFNVPLSELNS
+294 HAFNIPLSELNS
-306 VITGVVVL
+306 VITGVIVL

-326 NFSFG
+326 NFSIGTF
-331 SFIAFMLAIF
+331 FAFMLAIF

-350 TKAYANIRKAMVS
+350 TKAYTNIRKALVS
-363 VERISEILNRESEI
+363 LERISEILNRESEI
-377 IESDSQ
+377 IESSSQ
-383 IEMKTFEKLIEYKN
+383 IEKRDFDSAIEYKN
-397 VSFSYDTSGKI
+397 VSFSYNGSEKV
-408 LKDVNLIINKGEKI
+408 LKDINLTINKGEKI

-441 MYDTS
+441 MYDTT
-446 SGEILIDSNNIK
+446 SGEILIDKNNVR

-477 LFGDT
+477 LFSDT
-482 IANNIGYGTLKEITQ
+482 ISNNIGYGSLKEITQ
-497 EEITKAAKIAY
+497 NEIIKAAKIAY
-508 ADEFIDSLPEKYET
+508 ADEFIDSLPKQYET

-599 VMDDGKIVG
+599 VMDNGKIVG
-608 MGKHDKL
+608 MGKHKELIETCD
-615 LDVCERY
+615 RY
-622 QMLYNLQF
+622 KTLYKLQF
-630 SDNYSEE
+630 DDSK
-637 LINEN
+637 

>member
-9 IKIMLNHWDY
+9 LKIMLNHWGY
-19 LVSGLFFMIGFA
+19 LVSGLFFMLGFA
-31 LFSGTSITLAIPLM
+31 LFSGTSVSLAIPLM
-45 DNVFKSTS
+45 DNVFKSS
-53 ELILYKD
+53 SDLILYKD
-60 VPSFFAAMQ
+60 ASSFFVAMQ
-69 NAITQFVNTNG
+69 NAIVQFIASHG
-80 SLFKIT
+80 SLFQIKS
-86 NKETLE
+86 KEALE
-92 PLLDSLNKV
+92 PLLNNLNTV
-101 MAHTDQHLL
+101 MIHTDQHLL
-110 LWIIGGAMILI
+110 LWIICGAMVVII
-121 VILKNIFFYGQR
+121 ILKNIFFYGQR

-146 IRDLIYKKYLYQ
+146 VRDLIYKKYLYQ

-180 IVGNFLVN
+180 IIGNFFVN
-188 SFLNSLQQICLII
+188 SLFNSLREFLLII
-201 IFAWIALL
+201 IFAWIALW
-209 LNPKLFLISLILLPI
+209 LNPRLFLISLILLPI
-224 FSFVVHFLGNKI
+224 FSFVVHLLGNKI

-266 FSREQHEMDKFEEI
+266 FSREQYEMERFEEI
-280 NNKHFKFWMKSRIY
+280 NNKHFKFWRKSRIY

-306 VITGVVVL
+306 VITGVIVL

-377 IESDSQ
+377 TESSSQ
-383 IEMKTFEKLIEYKN
+383 IEMKTFKRLIEYKN
-397 VSFSYDTSGKI
+397 VSFSYNELEKV
-408 LKDVNLIINKGEKI
+408 LKNINLTINKGEKI
-422 ALVGSSGSGKTTMV
+422 ALIGSSGSGKTTMV

-441 MYDTS
+441 MYDTT
-446 SGEILIDSNNIK
+446 SGEILIDNNNIRN
-458 DIKLQ
+458 INLQ

-482 IANNIGYGTLKEITQ
+482 IANNIGYGSLKDITKN
-497 EEITKAAKIAY
+497 EVIKAAKIAY
-508 ADEFIDSLPEKYET
+508 ADEFIDSLPDKYET

-564 AEMKVQKAIEQA
+564 AEMKVQKGIEQA

-608 MGKHDKL
+608 MGKHSELIETCD
-615 LDVCERY
+615 RY
-622 QMLYNLQF
+622 KTLYKLQF
-630 SDNYSEE
+630 DDSK
-637 LINEN
+637 

>member
-1 MKKNIIRI
+1 MRKDIIRI
-9 IKIMLNHWDY
+9 IKIILSHWGY

-31 LFSGTSITLAIPLM
+31 LFSGTSVTLAIPLM
-45 DNVFKSTS
+45 DNVFKSS
-53 ELILYKD
+53 SDLVLYKD
-60 VPSFFAAMQ
+60 LTSFFEAMQ
-69 NAITQFVNTNG
+69 NEIAQFISVHG
-80 SLFKIT
+80 SLFQNT
-86 NKETLE
+86 SKEALE
-92 PLLDSLNKV
+92 PLLDNLNTV
-101 MAHTDQHLL
+101 MMHTDQHLL
-110 LWIIGGAMILI
+110 LWIICGAMIGI
-121 VILKNIFFYGQR
+121 IILKNIFFYGQR
-133 VLFAN
+133 ILFAN

-146 IRDLIYKKYLYQ
+146 IRNLIYKKYLYQ

-173 RMVSDVQ
+173 RMVSDVK
-180 IVGNFLVN
+180 IIGNFFVN
-188 SFLNSLQQICLII
+188 SIFNTLREFLLII
-201 IFAWIALL
+201 IFAWIALI
-209 LNPKLFLISLILLPI
+209 LNPRLFLISLVLLPI

-266 FSREQHEMDKFEEI
+266 FSREQYEMTKFGEI

-294 HAFNVPLSELNS
+294 HAFSVPLSELNS

-314 MIGGYQVLDPNV
+314 LIGGYQVLDPNV

-331 SFIAFMLAIF
+331 NFITFMLAIF

-363 VERISEILNRESEI
+363 VERISEILNRDSEI
-377 IESDSQ
+377 TESSSQ
-383 IEMKTFEKLIEYKN
+383 IEMKTFEKLIQYRN
-397 VSFSYDTSGKI
+397 VSFSYNGSEHV
-408 LKDVNLIINKGEKI
+408 LKDINLIINKGEKI

-482 IANNIGYGTLKEITQ
+482 ISNNIGYGSLKKTTQ
-497 EEITKAAKIAY
+497 EEITRAAQIAF
-508 ADEFIDSLPEKYET
+508 ADEFIDSLPEKYNT

-576 TKNRTVIVI
+576 TRNRTVIVI

-608 MGKHDKL
+608 MGKHSELIETCD
-615 LDVCERY
+615 RY
-622 QMLYNLQF
+622 KTLYKLQF
-630 SDNYSEE
+630 DD
-637 LINEN
+637 IK